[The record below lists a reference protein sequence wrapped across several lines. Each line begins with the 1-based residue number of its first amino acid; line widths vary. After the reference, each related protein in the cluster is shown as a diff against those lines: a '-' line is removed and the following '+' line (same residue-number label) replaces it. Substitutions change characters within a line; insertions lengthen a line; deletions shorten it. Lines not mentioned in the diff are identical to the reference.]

1 MKRRQIR
8 LGIMILSLLFSIGC
22 GKDEPNHPQAKPNNP
37 PRHENAQP
45 DGQISVVFEK
55 GTLEKT
61 KYQLTF
67 KEKMIFQGKK
77 GDRGRLVSFLF
88 QDGEIKETRDKELE
102 ETDKPYCLVSISYG
116 DDDFKEMIDSGKYPD
131 LYLDATT
138 VGLSQTS
145 IAGEI
150 DEDKKDELS
159 ELYVYSVDFK
169 INKFS
174 DGIALGRVD
183 GKKTTSKM
191 TQISC
196 HDIHN
201 LTEQD
206 FDAIFGEEKVEI
218 KGCEGN

>member
-1 MKRRQIR
+1 
-8 LGIMILSLLFSIGC
+8 
-22 GKDEPNHPQAKPNNP
+22 
-37 PRHENAQP
+37 
-45 DGQISVVFEK
+45 
-55 GTLEKT
+55 
-61 KYQLTF
+61 
-67 KEKMIFQGKK
+67 
-77 GDRGRLVSFLF
+77 
-88 QDGEIKETRDKELE
+88 
-102 ETDKPYCLVSISYG
+102 VSISYG
-116 DDDFKEMIDSGKYPD
+116 DDECKEMIDSGKYPD
-131 LYLDATT
+131 LYLNSTT

-150 DEDKKDELS
+150 ENKKDKPS
-159 ELYVYSVDFK
+159 ELFVYRVDFK

-183 GKKTTSKM
+183 GKETTSKM

-218 KGCEGN
+218 KGREGN